1 MAGSQEP
8 VTAPT
13 VGPRH
18 PPRAGDVGPGRYR
31 GPAAATP
38 PSPSGSPPIDAPPR
52 LPGRGL
58 FVAFEGGEGTGKSTQ
73 AALLFDWLGLREVPA
88 VRTSEP
94 GGTPPGARIRAL
106 LLDPA
111 TGDLAPR
118 AEALLYAADR
128 AHHVHAV
135 VRPSLEAGEVVVTDR
150 YVDSSLA
157 YQGAGRALSLEE
169 VRRLSDWAT
178 GGLLPDLTVLLDL
191 LPATGLARALGRAA
205 ADRLEAESPDF
216 HERVRTT
223 FRALADAEPH
233 RYLVLDAGRP
243 AEEIAADVRERVAA
257 LLPGRIA

>member
-1 MAGSQEP
+1 MVRP
-8 VTAPT
+8 D
-13 VGPRH
+13 RH
-18 PPRAGDVGPGRYR
+18 LPNHP
-31 GPAAATP
+31 
-38 PSPSGSPPIDAPPR
+38 GSPAIDVSAR
-52 LPGRGL
+52 VPGRGL

-73 AALLFDWLGLREVPA
+73 AGLLFDWLGLREVPA
-88 VRTSEP
+88 RRTSEP

-135 VRPSLEAGEVVVTDR
+135 VRPALDAGEVVVTDR

-157 YQGAGRALSLEE
+157 YQGAGRALALEE

>member
-1 MAGSQEP
+1 VPSRQG
-8 VTAPT
+8 
-13 VGPRH
+13 R
-18 PPRAGDVGPGRYR
+18 VGPGRYR
-31 GPAAATP
+31 GPAAGHP
-38 PSPSGSPPIDAPPR
+38 PRPREHPIDAHPR

-73 AALLFDWLGLREVPA
+73 AGLLLDWLGLREIPA

-135 VRPSLEAGEVVVTDR
+135 VRPALDAGEVVVTDR

-157 YQGAGRALSLEE
+157 YQGAGRALALEE

-178 GGLLPDLTVLLDL
+178 GGLVPDLTVLLDL
-191 LPATGLARALGRAA
+191 PPEEGLQRAAGRAA
-205 ADRLEAESPDF
+205 ADRLEAESLEF
-216 HERVRTT
+216 HRRVRDT
-223 FRALADAEPH
+223 FRALAAAEPH

-243 AEEIAADVRERVAA
+243 AEEIAEAVRARVAA
-257 LLPGRIA
+257 RLPGRVA

>member
-1 MAGSQEP
+1 MTHPASH
-8 VTAPT
+8 
-13 VGPRH
+13 PREL
-18 PPRAGDVGPGRYR
+18 PI
-31 GPAAATP
+31 AAH
-38 PSPSGSPPIDAPPR
+38 PR

-58 FVAFEGGEGTGKSTQ
+58 FVAFEGGEGAGKSTQ
-73 AALLFDWLGLREVPA
+73 ARLLLDWLGRHEIPA
-88 VRTSEP
+88 RLTSEP

-135 VRPSLEAGEVVVTDR
+135 VRPALEAGEVVVTDR

-157 YQGAGRALSLEE
+157 YQGAGRALALEE
-169 VRRLSDWAT
+169 VRRLSQWAT
-178 GGLLPDLTVLLDL
+178 GGLVPDLTVLLDL
-191 LPATGLARALGRAA
+191 PPEAGLARALGRAA
-205 ADRLEAESPDF
+205 ADRLEAESVDF
-216 HERVRTT
+216 HERVRAT

-243 AEEIAADVRERVAA
+243 AEELAGAVRERVAA
-257 LLPGRIA
+257 LLPGRVA